1 MDDTASMP
9 QRHAVLFIFITI
21 LIDSIGFGI
30 IIPVMPELIMQ
41 LTGEGLS
48 QAARYGGWL
57 YFVYAITQ
65 FFCAPLM
72 GNLSDRFGR
81 RPVLLSALFALGIDY
96 VVMGLAPGLA
106 WLFVGRFV
114 AGIAGAS
121 YSPAYAYIADIT
133 APEKRAQSFGFVG
146 AAFGLG
152 FVLGPTI
159 GGLLGSLGPRT
170 PFFVAA
176 GLALLNA
183 TFGLF
188 ALPESLPRERRRAFE
203 WSRANPF
210 GTLIQ
215 LRKQPVVVAL
225 AGVSFLWLLG
235 HQVLPSTW
243 AFYTM
248 LRFGWS
254 EAAVGLSLAAAG
266 IVMAIS
272 QGGLTGVL
280 IPKLG
285 GERRAALVG
294 LASGATVYCC
304 YAFAPYGWVLY
315 IGILLWGLAA
325 MSWPSLN
332 ALMSQQIP
340 PNAQGELQGGLAS
353 LSSLAAILGPPLMTQ
368 LFGWFSDAAGAA
380 YFPGAPFLAAALLAL
395 ASAIILLRICGEPS
409 SSLARPDSSAAQ

>member
-1 MDDTASMP
+1 MP
-9 QRHAVLFIFITI
+9 SRRAIVFIFITI

-30 IIPVMPELIMQ
+30 ILPVLPELIMQ
-41 LTGEGLS
+41 ISGAGLS

-65 FFCAPLM
+65 FFSAPVI

-81 RPVLLSALFALGIDY
+81 RPVLLLALFALGIDY

-106 WLFVGRFV
+106 WLFAGRIV

-121 YSPAYAYIADIT
+121 YTPAYAYIADIT
-133 APEKRAQSFGFVG
+133 PPEKRAQNFGFVS

-152 FVLGPTI
+152 FVLGPAI
-159 GGLLGSLGPRT
+159 GGLLGSLGPRA

-183 TFGLF
+183 AFGLF
-188 ALPESLPRERRRAFE
+188 ALPESLPQERRRAFE

-210 GTLIQ
+210 GTLMQ
-215 LRKQPVVVAL
+215 LRKQPMIVGL
-225 AGVSFLWLLG
+225 AGVTFLWVLG

-272 QGGLTGVL
+272 QGGLTKVL
-280 IPKLG
+280 VPKLG

-294 LASGATVYCC
+294 LLSGAAVYCC
-304 YAFAPYGWVLY
+304 YAFAPFGWVMY
-315 IGILLWGLAA
+315 IGIAGWGLAA
-325 MSWPSLN
+325 LSWPSLN

-340 PNAQGELQGGLAS
+340 ANAQGELQGGLAS
-353 LSSLAAILGPPLMTQ
+353 LSSLAAVLGPPLMTQ
-368 LFGWFSDAAGAA
+368 LFGTFSDTAGAV
-380 YFPGAPFLAAALLAL
+380 YFPGAPFFAAALLAL
-395 ASAIILLRICGEPS
+395 ASAIILLRIWGEHS
-409 SSLARPDSSAAQ
+409 SSLARQDSSAAQ

>member
-1 MDDTASMP
+1 MP
-9 QRHAVLFIFITI
+9 NRRAVVFIFITI

-30 IIPVMPELIMQ
+30 ILPVLPKLIMQ
-41 LTGEGLS
+41 VSDADLS

-57 YFVYAITQ
+57 YFVYAIAQ
-65 FFCAPLM
+65 FFCAPVI

-81 RPVLLSALFALGIDY
+81 RPVLLLALFALGADY
-96 VVMGLAPGLA
+96 IVMGIAPALA
-106 WLFVGRFV
+106 WLFAGRLV

-121 YSPAYAYIADIT
+121 YTPAYAYIADIT
-133 APEKRAQSFGFVG
+133 PPEKRAQSFGFVS

-152 FVLGPTI
+152 FVLGPAI
-159 GGLLGSLGPRT
+159 GGLLGSLGPRM

-188 ALPESLPRERRRAFE
+188 ALPESLPLERRRAFE

-210 GTLIQ
+210 GTLMQ
-215 LRKQPVVVAL
+215 LRKRPVVVGL
-225 AGVSFLWLLG
+225 AGVMFLWVLG

-272 QGGLTGVL
+272 QGGLTKVL
-280 IPKLG
+280 VPALG
-285 GERRAALVG
+285 GEQRAALVG
-294 LASGATVYCC
+294 LLSGAAVYLV
-304 YAFAPYGWVLY
+304 YALAPYGWVMY
-315 IGILLWGLAA
+315 IGLVAWGLAA

-332 ALMSQQIP
+332 ALMSQQVP

-353 LSSLAAILGPPLMTQ
+353 LTSLSSIITPPAVTQ
-368 LFGWFSDAAGAA
+368 IFGYFTESGAPV
-380 YFPGAPFLAAALLAL
+380 YFPGAPFFAAALLAL
-395 ASAIILLRICGEPS
+395 ASAMILLWIRGEHS
-409 SSLARPDSSAAQ
+409 SSLARQDSSAAQ

>member
-1 MDDTASMP
+1 MDDTESMP
-9 QRHAVLFIFITI
+9 HRHAVLFIFITI

-30 IIPVMPELIMQ
+30 IIPVLPELIMQ

-48 QAARYGGWL
+48 QAARHGGWL

-65 FFCAPLM
+65 FFCAPLL
-72 GNLSDRFGR
+72 GNLGDRFGR

-106 WLFVGRFV
+106 WLFIGRFV

-121 YSPAYAYIADIT
+121 YAPAYAYIADIT
-133 APEKRAQSFGFVG
+133 APDKRAQNFGFVG

-188 ALPESLPRERRRAFE
+188 ALPESLPRDRRRAFE

-210 GTLIQ
+210 GTLLQ

-235 HQVLPSTW
+235 HQVLPSVW

-248 LRFGWS
+248 ARFGWS

-266 IVMAIS
+266 IVMAIC
-272 QGGLTGVL
+272 QGGLTGIV
-280 IPKLG
+280 IPRLG
-285 GERRAALVG
+285 GERRAAVVG
-294 LASGATVYCC
+294 LVSGAAVYCC

-315 IGILLWGLAA
+315 IGIVLWGMAA

-368 LFGWFSDAAGAA
+368 LFGWFSDVAGAV

-395 ASAIILLRICGEPS
+395 ASAIILIRICGESS
-409 SSLARPDSSAAQ
+409 SSLARPDSSVAQ

>member
-1 MDDTASMP
+1 MP
-9 QRHAVLFIFITI
+9 NRRAVIFIFITI

-30 IIPVMPELIMQ
+30 IMPVLPELIMQ
-41 LTGEGLS
+41 LSGSGLS

-57 YFVYAITQ
+57 YFVFAVAQ
-65 FFCAPLM
+65 FFCAPVI

-81 RPVLLSALFALGIDY
+81 RPVLLTALFALGIDY
-96 VVMGLAPGLA
+96 AVMGFAPGLA
-106 WLFVGRFV
+106 WLFVGRLISGV
-114 AGIAGAS
+114 AGAS
-121 YSPAYAYIADIT
+121 YTPAYAYIADIT
-133 APEKRAQSFGFVG
+133 PPERRAQSFGFVS

-188 ALPESLPRERRRAFE
+188 ALPESLPRERRREFA
-203 WSRANPF
+203 WARANPF
-210 GTLIQ
+210 GTLMQ
-215 LRKQPVVVAL
+215 LRKQPVVVGL
-225 AGVSFLWLLG
+225 AGVTFLWVLG

-272 QGGLTGVL
+272 QGGLTKVL
-280 IPKLG
+280 VQKFG
-285 GERRAALVG
+285 GEQRTALVG
-294 LASGATVYCC
+294 LLSGAAVYCC
-304 YAFAPYGWVLY
+304 YAFAPYGWVMF
-315 IGILLWGLAA
+315 IGILGWGLAA

-332 ALMSQQIP
+332 ALMSQQVP

-353 LSSLAAILGPPLMTQ
+353 LSSLAAIVGPPLMTQ
-368 LFGWFSDAAGAA
+368 LFGKFSDNAGAV
-380 YFPGAPFLAAALLAL
+380 YFPGAPFFAAALLAL
-395 ASAIILLRICGEPS
+395 ASAMILVWIRGEHS
-409 SSLARPDSSAAQ
+409 SSLAPQDSSAAQ